1 MYSYL
6 LLRSYVHELKALC
19 DPREGD
25 ALCLFQ
31 PDLSQAVSL
40 ILPEAW
46 YGFKELLK
54 ISYRKDFQKL

>member
-19 DPREGD
+19 DPLEGD
-25 ALCLFQ
+25 LCLFQ
-31 PDLSQAVSL
+31 PDLSQAVSF

-46 YGFKELLK
+46 YGFKEQLK